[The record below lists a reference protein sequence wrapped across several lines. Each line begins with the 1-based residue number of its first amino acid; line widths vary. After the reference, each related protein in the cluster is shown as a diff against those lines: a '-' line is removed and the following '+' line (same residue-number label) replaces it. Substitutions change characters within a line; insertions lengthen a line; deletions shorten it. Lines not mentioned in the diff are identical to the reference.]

1 MLVVDGGPNDGR
13 TIILAK
19 TTITMGRLPDNDL
32 VVNEPAVSRRHAEI
46 TQSEAGYVLRDLGT
60 TNGTFVN
67 QRDIGKEEYQLNEGD
82 RVCLAR
88 TGTSFVFT
96 VDSSKTIQIPK
107 SDAAVPGAGFIE
119 GLGRLPG
126 SRQEQAAA
134 LQENLRQLEA
144 AYQQASNY
152 AQQLDQELSEE
163 SQLEQESIQRRV
175 AQEAREDERKKLAE
189 ELHDETMADLAAM
202 ALEVGLLRRHAG
214 QGAALDEG
222 DPSDVE
228 ESLAD
233 LGTRLK
239 DTNLRL
245 RQMVQGI
252 FPSVLSN
259 MGLVTALRSYLEEIS
274 KRPIDNPFPLKIEFR
289 VRGFEEERVSEELEI
304 GFYRVVQQGVTNAI
318 THAQAKN
325 LLVDLSWQ
333 DGGIALSIV
342 DDGVGFD
349 VANPKESTL
358 TGHFGMTNL
367 KDRIEA
373 LDGTLEVTSK
383 ESEGTKLQAN
393 VPLQSAT
400 SRPTEVAST
409 TYRLRPPPP
418 SRANRR
424 E

>member
-1 MLVVDGGPNDGR
+1 M
-13 TIILAK
+13 
-19 TTITMGRLPDNDL
+19 
-32 VVNEPAVSRRHAEI
+32 
-46 TQSEAGYVLRDLGT
+46 
-60 TNGTFVN
+60 
-67 QRDIGKEEYQLNEGD
+67 
-82 RVCLAR
+82 
-88 TGTSFVFT
+88 
-96 VDSSKTIQIPK
+96 
-107 SDAAVPGAGFIE
+107 
-119 GLGRLPG
+119 
-126 SRQEQAAA
+126 
-134 LQENLRQLEA
+134 
-144 AYQQASNY
+144 
-152 AQQLDQELSEE
+152 
-163 SQLEQESIQRRV
+163 
-175 AQEAREDERKKLAE
+175 
-189 ELHDETMADLAAM
+189 
-202 ALEVGLLRRHAG
+202 
-214 QGAALDEG
+214 
-222 DPSDVE
+222 E

-393 VPLQSAT
+393 V